1 MPRSSKGHFIP
12 GPSTQPP
19 TPPSDHRPGFD
30 AHVNLSK
37 GTDHGKSV
45 TSAVTRSPDIFPF
58 MELPPELR
66 NHIYEIV
73 IEDIR
78 TTEND
83 AVGIIFCL
91 RNEWPCRDDD
101 LFRYVEDTFD
111 GNNASWREYWRIER
125 SRTNFLYCHLN
136 KLSRTIRQEFVP
148 MLWSRMHV
156 RYCLCIHGTDD
167 YYSPCPISLDLLRG
181 NIAYITWDMDLL
193 CERDIDWDDE
203 PLRTRMEFVEFLKN
217 VDFKGTINLVGHR
230 AHVKSFRQALESI
243 AAAENTE
250 HARHVAMQR
259 VKQIDESYDQL
270 VKRHCLLTKQ
280 YLVLINADHFVG
292 NNSGTDDVRVKFD
305 INLRES
311 RYEDDTT

>member
-1 MPRSSKGHFIP
+1 
-12 GPSTQPP
+12 
-19 TPPSDHRPGFD
+19 
-30 AHVNLSK
+30 
-37 GTDHGKSV
+37 
-45 TSAVTRSPDIFPF
+45 

-83 AVGIIFCL
+83 AVGIVFCL

-156 RYCLCIHGTDD
+156 
-167 YYSPCPISLDLLRG
+167 SLDLLRG

-230 AHVKSFRQALESI
+230 AHVESFRQALESI

-270 VKRHCLLTKQ
+270 VKRHW
-280 YLVLINADHFVG
+280 